1 MRNKREKVS
10 HRQGLVA
17 SFKWQPVNV
26 EEHGYTGFY
35 ENVSTYNILRFS
47 QTTNLTDRSEGLL
60 PSVALKFM
68 IDGLKSEN
76 LFGMPSFH
84 ETNSWNFFENDLK
97 SRVEP
102 FNEET
107 DQCLI
112 QTIQKK
118 LIEGTNRP
126 FSTGVSTIGDRF
138 VDGRLRDDAGELLT
152 RRNIKVPYELS
163 YSSPFKDHSY
173 DESIDERDWAA
184 RLQSIGKANE
194 HILDVWAKED
204 IDSEPVKIAEIIL
217 TSDLLTSKFGDERL
231 HFQHVRTKKDRKFWS
246 ADLKAA
252 DKLVDPVF
260 YTREIHDWDTS
271 TFDAEGIGSEAFV
284 EQVVSQSEC
293 PFAWLYESIYGENN
307 TVVKEV
313 I

>member
-1 MRNKREKVS
+1 M
-10 HRQGLVA
+10 
-17 SFKWQPVNV
+17 
-26 EEHGYTGFY
+26 
-35 ENVSTYNILRFS
+35 
-47 QTTNLTDRSEGLL
+47 
-60 PSVALKFM
+60 
-68 IDGLKSEN
+68 
-76 LFGMPSFH
+76 
-84 ETNSWNFFENDLK
+84 K

-102 FNEET
+102 FSEET

-246 ADLKAA
+246 SELKAA

-293 PFAWLYESIYGENN
+293 PFAWLYESIYGENK